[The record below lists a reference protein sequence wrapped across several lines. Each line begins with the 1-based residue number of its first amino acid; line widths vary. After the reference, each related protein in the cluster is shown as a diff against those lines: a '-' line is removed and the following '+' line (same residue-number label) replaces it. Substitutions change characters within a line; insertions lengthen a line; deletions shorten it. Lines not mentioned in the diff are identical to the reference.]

1 MKAQYN
7 QVEKYIITAKC
18 ETQLHIGSAVGDK
31 SEVLTHPVEN
41 VPFIQATSLAGVFRD
56 YYQHTYKESHTEKI
70 FGRSKKNQQE
80 DQQEELTGSKIR
92 FSDGAFLDPEK
103 LVMELRPRVKINA
116 ETGTVAAE
124 KVSGTDQ
131 QSGQKFEIEYVAAG
145 AEFRFTVYLY
155 ENDEEDDKN
164 FKKCLAEIQQSNLQF
179 GGQKSNGCG
188 YLSIEEVLYK
198 KFDLTKEEDRNKWF
212 QEDCLEYK
220 DILEDNEY
228 KDILKG
234 DEYKAI
240 QAKISKNFSYDIK
253 ITAKTDGEL
262 LVKGIAVT
270 DLSDNAPDAMNIQNG
285 AGEYIIPASSLK
297 GAIRNR
303 MEMIVAYK
311 GIEKKIIDSIFGKA
325 PNLRKDEEG
334 TKGIISF
341 HDTVI
346 GKQEDNDN
354 AANRIRIQIDKF
366 TGGVMNTGLFNQ
378 KYASGNLTM
387 DIRISKDEKN
397 PYANIACGLLVL
409 ALRDMANGQVTVG
422 SGYSIGKGFID
433 IKEIQITNEDGKT
446 CTISFVNKKIEG
458 EDILNTCFN
467 ALKEE
472 IKK

>member
-7 QVEKYIITAKC
+7 QVGKYIITAKC
-18 ETQLHIGSAVGDK
+18 ETPLHIGSAVGDK

-56 YYQHTYKESHTEKI
+56 YYQSTYGKSHTAKV
-70 FGRSKKNQQE
+70 FGGSQNDQQE
-80 DQQEELTGSKIR
+80 DQQKDQQEELTGSKIR
-92 FSDGAFLDPEK
+92 FSDGIFLDSEK

-155 ENDEEDDKN
+155 DNGEEDGN
-164 FKKCLAEIQQSNLQF
+164 FKTCLANIQQSNLQF

-188 YLSIEEVLYK
+188 YISIEKALYK

-212 QEDCLEYK
+212 KEDCLKE
-220 DILEDNEY
+220 NEY
-228 KDILKG
+228 EPIKV
-234 DEYKAI
+234 EANTNTSSAY
-240 QAKISKNFSYDIK
+240 NIK

-270 DLSDNAPDAMNIQNG
+270 DLSDNAPDEMNIQNG

-297 GAIRNR
+297 GVIRSR
-303 MEMIVAYK
+303 MEMIASYK
-311 GIEKKIIDSIFGKA
+311 GIKKEVIECIFGKA
-325 PNLRKDEEG
+325 PNIRKKQKG
-334 TKGIISF
+334 IKGIISF
-341 HDTVI
+341 RDTVI
-346 GKQEDNDN
+346 GEKETNDE
-354 AANRIRIQIDKF
+354 AANRIRIRIDKF

-446 CTISFVNKKIEG
+446 CTISFANKKIEG
-458 EDILNTCFN
+458 EDILNSCFN